1 MKYMIIDG
9 SNLVRRIYGFDAE
22 EAKKEGYRTD
32 AANSALFVS
41 IFKRFLKRCPK
52 LSTFCNKSNNFVEV
66 YFDGKPRDIY
76 SSWAG
81 AVVCLCSGR
90 KTSDEQILA
99 RIAGMSP
106 LDRRQVL
113 LLTFDRN
120 LAAQAR
126 GLSAH
131 TINPAKIIEKI
142 SQFGLDLYAYV

>member
-9 SNLVRRIYGFDAE
+9 SNLVRKIYGFDAE
-22 EAKKEGYRTD
+22 EARKEGYRTD

-52 LSTFCNKSNNFVEV
+52 LSVFCNKANGFVEV

-76 SSWAG
+76 SSGSG
-81 AVVCLCSGR
+81 ALVCLCSGR
-90 KTSDEQILA
+90 KTSDEQILD
-99 RIAGMSP
+99 RIAALSP
-106 LDRRQVL
+106 LARRQVL
-113 LLTFDRN
+113 LLTFDRK

-126 GLSAH
+126 GLAAH
-131 TINPAKIIEKI
+131 TINPALIIDKI

>member
-1 MKYMIIDG
+1 MKYLLIDG
-9 SNLVRRIYGFDAE
+9 SNLVRKIYGFDPL
-22 EAKKEGYRTD
+22 EAKKDHYQADT
-32 AANSALFVS
+32 AKSALFVS

-52 LSTFCNKSNNFVEV
+52 LSAFYNRANSAVEV

-76 SSWAG
+76 NFGAG
-81 AVVCLCSGR
+81 ALLCVCSGR
-90 KTSDEQILA
+90 RTSDEQILA
-99 RIAGMSP
+99 RIAAMSP

-131 TINPAKIIEKI
+131 AINPARIIEKI
-142 SQFGLDLYAYV
+142 RQLGLDLYAYV